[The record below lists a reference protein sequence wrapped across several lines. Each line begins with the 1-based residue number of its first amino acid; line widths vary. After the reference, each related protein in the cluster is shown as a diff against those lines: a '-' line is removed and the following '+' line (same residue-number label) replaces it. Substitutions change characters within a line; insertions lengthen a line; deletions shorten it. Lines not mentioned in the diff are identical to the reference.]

1 MEIRF
6 NCFNHSGIGTSSIE
20 DVIEI
25 MGKQLR
31 ALGHTVDWDNNY
43 YLQEE
48 LGINLVF
55 EDFDER
61 CVAELKRAREQ
72 EGCRFVIIATEE
84 PTEKGFNHGASLKLI
99 QRQEIFPRAAEFCD
113 GILHLVPGEH
123 ITRWYSQY
131 APAAQAELGYSPGVM
146 KADANPNPRW
156 DFGFFGGMT
165 RRREKIINKLAKIG
179 GVRLEALFRS
189 PEERD
194 AAMQDAKVIV
204 QIRGREEMGLVS
216 SSRCVTSLSLGRP
229 VVAEPHQLSKP
240 WDEVVR
246 FARSLDEFYALAALT
261 RSAWRGVYADQL
273 AKFKAK
279 LSPEFCLG
287 EPLRRIGALCRTPSA
302 AINAAT
308 PAT

>member
-6 NCFNHSGIGTSSIE
+6 NCFNHSGLGTASIE

-25 MGKQLR
+25 VGKQLR
-31 ALGHTVDWDNNY
+31 ALGHTVDWDNDY
-43 YLQEE
+43 YLQAE
-48 LGINLVF
+48 LGVNLIF
-55 EDFDER
+55 ESFDENS
-61 CVAELKRAREQ
+61 VAELKRARG

-84 PTEKGFNHGASLKLI
+84 PTEKGFNYGATLHLQK
-99 QRQEIFPRAAEFCD
+99 RQEIFPRAAELCD

-123 ITRWYSQY
+123 ITRWYGQY
-131 APAAQAELGYSPGVM
+131 APTAQAELGYSPGVM
-146 KADANPNPRW
+146 KADLNPNPRW
-156 DFGFFGGMT
+156 DFGFFGGVT

-179 GVRLEALFRS
+179 GVRLEAMFRT

-229 VVAEPHQLSKP
+229 VVAEPHELSKP

-273 AKFKAK
+273 AKFKQK
-279 LSPEFCLG
+279 LSPEFCVG
-287 EPLRRIGALCRTPSA
+287 EPLRKIGVLDREGGRA
-302 AINAAT
+302 AA
-308 PAT
+308 